1 MSLSSN
7 DELWIPKV
15 SVSEHLRLLAG
26 PASLQPAAAPGAI
39 LVIRV
44 LRALTNWPAEVRGD
58 VHLAAVLARHF
69 PHGKSHRETSLCLA
83 ASPSSLK
90 PNGFVALSFVPE
102 QASFN
107 NNCFLNKPFQE
118 KPNWTCCLSLASL
131 SVTASISEHQP
142 SAASPATWPEARQ
155 LLSHRDGP
163 FAPRLL

>member
-7 DELWIPKV
+7 YELWVPEVNV
-15 SVSEHLRLLAG
+15 SKHLRLLAG

-44 LRALTNWPAEVRGD
+44 LRAFTNWLAQERGD

-69 PHGKSHRETSLCLA
+69 LHGKSHRETSLCLA

-90 PNGFVALSFVPE
+90 PNGFVALSFVPK

-107 NNCFLNKPFQE
+107 NNCFLNKPFQDSQIG
-118 KPNWTCCLSLASL
+118 P
-131 SVTASISEHQP
+131 
-142 SAASPATWPEARQ
+142 AA
-155 LLSHRDGP
+155 
-163 FAPRLL
+163 